1 MQQRV
6 TLFCQVARVDL
17 LMQVVRTISILKIT
31 YRYIIIG
38 NSRNIDVSDDDKIQE
53 RNLRFRKKCKKALII
68 GIIICTCSLVIATC
82 TAAIILLL
90 HKQTNGTDL
99 VVKGDLVLLQA
110 NSSGRYSTKITFKN
124 KNFTADYIQPNIT
137 TNVYAMPCKDVHQ
150 YETQDSPRSYQ
161 PQSINFSSCGGN
173 KCVLDEYWYCSKS
186 DAALMMYMF
195 NFTAINKGEELEM
208 LVFDDAAKYENY
220 IKGYTG
226 PESAMSSMAVP
237 TANKYWEFIFSS
249 AKMIKAV
256 SYYFFVIV
264 ANNGGPEPFLVAKKE
279 LRTYFNVSMLLP
291 NCKVINSSSCSSD
304 IGRTKEDYCYLAR
317 VEGHVNTSSY
327 GPQDMIYVSYY
338 HHHGWSTFYI
348 AAVVLLILAAV
359 VTSIMIIL
367 TIVVFVILLIYCLL
381 ALMLAMVCVEI
392 SVEISKICC

>member
-1 MQQRV
+1 MSYN
-6 TLFCQVARVDL
+6 AIND
-17 LMQVVRTISILKIT
+17 
-31 YRYIIIG
+31 
-38 NSRNIDVSDDDKIQE
+38 NENIQE
-53 RNLRFRKKCKKALII
+53 RNLRCRKKRKKALII
-68 GIIICTCSLVIATC
+68 GIIIICTCSLVIATC

-90 HKQTNGTDL
+90 HQQTNGTDL

-137 TNVYAMPCKDVHQ
+137 TNVYAMPCKYVNQ
-150 YETQDSPRSYQ
+150 LYETQDSPRSYQ

-249 AKMIKAV
+249 AKMNKAA

-264 ANNGGPEPFLVAKKE
+264 ANNGGTEPFLVAKKE

-291 NCKVINSSSCSSD
+291 NCKVINSSSCTID

-317 VEGHVNTSSY
+317 AEGHVNTSSY

-338 HHHGWSTFYI
+338 HHRGWSTFSI
-348 AAVVLLILAAV
+348 VAVALLILAV
-359 VTSIMIIL
+359 VAAIIMIIL
-367 TIVVFVILLIYCLL
+367 TIVVFVKC
-381 ALMLAMVCVEI
+381 
-392 SVEISKICC
+392 